1 MIHVICSCI
10 DCFTGVIMNS
20 IVRSNHVCS
29 IVLFL
34 LFAMSTLIIAGD
46 KSQSGIPESLQINMN
61 PQSWYQK
68 YKAEQRKLY
77 TGDKPPF
84 YNMGYYSGGRHI
96 DFSLDLKGVGAAI
109 LAGSCFRFL
118 YSVSQFGT
126 KLDTM
131 KKSILYPGLAKSG
144 LFWLP
149 GFVAYGCV
157 VSSKNHDFVL
167 HDRDEL
173 LRRLYDAQTNGN
185 CLNNPFDR

>member
-1 MIHVICSCI
+1 
-10 DCFTGVIMNS
+10 MNS
-20 IVRSNHVCS
+20 IARFNHVYS

-34 LFAMSTLIIAGD
+34 LLVMEQFVVASD
-46 KSQSGIPESLQINMN
+46 KSQSGIPESLQIDMN
-61 PQSWYQK
+61 PKSWYQK

-77 TGDKPPF
+77 QGDKPPLCK
-84 YNMGYYSGGRHI
+84 MGYYSGGRHI
-96 DFSLDLKGVGAAI
+96 DFSLDLKGLGALA
-109 LAGSCFRFL
+109 LAGSGFRFL

-173 LRRLYDAQTNGN
+173 LRRLYDAQTN
-185 CLNNPFDR
+185 NNSLAR